1 MVLTLVYPVV
11 NLLFQLIVDIEI
23 SNPPFIVSLPFFSF
37 RILDV
42 CHSRVL
48 KAKNSL
54 TPPLRWSTTILLWI
68 SILTPSPAPFETLW
82 SVSDQT
88 NRYNTSEDRS
98 KQNSL
103 SFILQRIK
111 KEVKCITVSV
121 IPLFYQT
128 SAIWE
133 ILSPLFCFSH

>member
-68 SILTPSPAPFETLW
+68 STPALFQLYGLFRARRFGP
-82 SVSDQT
+82 VQ
-88 NRYNTSEDRS
+88 NRKME
-98 KQNSL
+98 
-103 SFILQRIK
+103 F
-111 KEVKCITVSV
+111 
-121 IPLFYQT
+121 
-128 SAIWE
+128 
-133 ILSPLFCFSH
+133 